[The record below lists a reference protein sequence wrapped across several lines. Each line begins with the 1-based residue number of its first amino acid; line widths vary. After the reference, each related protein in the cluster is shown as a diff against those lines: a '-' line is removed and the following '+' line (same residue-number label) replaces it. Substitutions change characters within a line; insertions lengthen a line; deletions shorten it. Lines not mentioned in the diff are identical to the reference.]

1 MSEAL
6 LGFIVLLHT
15 ITADLVKVPV
25 ILTFDT
31 MVKLVFSQSS
41 GIFSQEET
49 PSQIGDVHVKEW
61 FDVVAS
67 PSRKNTLISSGLPMW
82 HMQVTFCS
90 VTEPVP
96 RATRLAPYLSNVAGL
111 NRPASIM
118 IP

>member
-6 LGFIVLLHT
+6 LGFILLLHT
-15 ITADLVKVPV
+15 INADLVKVPV

-31 MVKLVFSQSS
+31 MVKLVFLQSS
-41 GIFSQEET
+41 GMLSQPET
-49 PSQIGDVHVKEW
+49 PSQIGDVKEW

-111 NRPASIM
+111 NRPASI